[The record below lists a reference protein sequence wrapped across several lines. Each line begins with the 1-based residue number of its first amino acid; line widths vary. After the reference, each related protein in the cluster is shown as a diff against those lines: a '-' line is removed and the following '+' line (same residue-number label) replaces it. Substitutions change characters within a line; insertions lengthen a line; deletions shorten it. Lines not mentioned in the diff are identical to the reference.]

1 MHEIWTD
8 GAKLNRA
15 APIGTVVEDA
25 DGDVAVKGE
34 AGWIGEGAAPGDYEY
49 ETEFGPWCVLRWGFS
64 ID

>member
-1 MHEIWTD
+1 MIHKTWTD
-8 GAKLNRA
+8 GKKLNDA

-34 AGWIGEGAAPGDYEY
+34 VRWIGEGAAPGEY
-49 ETEFGPWCVLRWGFS
+49 ETQFGPWRVLRWGFS

>member
-1 MHEIWTD
+1 MIHEIWKD

-25 DGDVAVKGE
+25 DGDAAVKGE
-34 AGWIGEGAAPGDYEY
+34 VMWIGEGAAPDDYDVQ
-49 ETEFGPWCVLRWGFS
+49 FGPWRVLRWGFS

>member
-1 MHEIWTD
+1 MIHETWKN
-8 GAKLNRA
+8 GAKLDSV

-34 AGWIGEGAAPGDYEY
+34 GRWVGEGAAPGDYE
-49 ETEFGPWCVLRWGFS
+49 TQFGPWRVLRWGYS